1 MQNSGYDRALINP
14 VMFETNGTYIACGGV
29 FTNDVTDTTDYGLD
43 FPCQI
48 FRGDYGPLQSWVL
61 HPNMSLNE
69 IRNSSGFSYYH
80 SKYVLFS
87 TFSLSIIQWFS
98 FENQQSPVYVV
109 NCHFSRHP
117 NRC

>member
-1 MQNSGYDRALINP
+1 MIDYIFFSSFFLIVQNSGYDRALINP

-80 SKYVLFS
+80 SKYVLFPALS
-87 TFSLSIIQWFS
+87 QSIIQGGYKRM
-98 FENQQSPVYVV
+98 SPL
-109 NCHFSRHP
+109 
-117 NRC
+117 